1 VTGDGA
7 PHELLINGSQEGTPG
22 TNPRLSEFMRV
33 GRDVLQIAG
42 ATLFIVFFLKTFVIE
57 AYRIPTSSMEN
68 TLLVGD
74 FLLVNKF
81 QYGATTPRT
90 IPFTD
95 IAIPFVRL
103 PAFTAPQRGDV
114 MVFEFPLLS
123 DQPDAAETIHYVKRC
138 IAVPGDTVMIID
150 KTVRVNGFA
159 LPTPPRARID
169 FTSTLPKWYAD
180 IRIFPPGSAFN
191 TDNYGPVVVPGKG
204 DRIILT
210 QQSLHEWKSLIE
222 QERHSVDVGADG
234 GILVDG
240 APARTYTIARD
251 YYFVLG
257 DNRDNSL
264 DSRFWGFVPDD
275 NIIGKAIILY
285 WSWDRRPGS
294 EGRFGRFSS
303 IRWDRIGSIIR

>member
-1 VTGDGA
+1 MTGDGT
-7 PHELLINGSQEGTPG
+7 PQELLINGSPESATGTKS
-22 TNPRLSEFMRV
+22 RLGEFIRV

-95 IAIPFVRL
+95 ISVPFARL
-103 PAFTAPQRGDV
+103 PAFTQPQRGDV
-114 MVFEFPLLS
+114 IVFEFPLMS
-123 DQPDAAETIHYVKRC
+123 DQAGAGETIHYVKRC
-138 IAVPGDTVMIID
+138 IAVPGDTVKIID
-150 KTVRVNGFA
+150 KIVHVNGLA
-159 LPTPPRARID
+159 VPTPPRARID
-169 FTSTLPKWYAD
+169 FTSALPQWYAD

-204 DRIILT
+204 GRILLT
-210 QQSLHEWKSLIE
+210 QKSLYEWKSLIE
-222 QERHSVDVGADG
+222 REGHTLEAGFSGEILIDG
-234 GILVDG
+234 T
-240 APARTYTIARD
+240 PARTYTIERD

-275 NIIGKAIILY
+275 NIVGKAIILY
-285 WSWDRRPGS
+285 WSWDRSPGS

>member
-1 VTGDGA
+1 VTGDGT
-7 PHELLINGSQEGTPG
+7 PQELMIKGPPGSASGAQS
-22 TNPRLSEFMRV
+22 RVRDLMRV

-90 IPFTD
+90 IPFTN
-95 IAIPFVRL
+95 IAIPFAKL
-103 PAFTAPQRGDV
+103 PAFSGPQRGDV
-114 MVFEFPLLS
+114 IVFEFPLMS
-123 DQPDAAETIHYVKRC
+123 GHPGADETIHYVKRC
-138 IAVPGDTVMIID
+138 IAVPGDTVSIFNKM
-150 KTVRVNGFA
+150 VHVNGLV
-159 LPTPPRARID
+159 LPSPPHARID
-169 FTSTLPKWYAD
+169 FSTAVPKWYAD

-204 DRIILT
+204 DEVLLT
-210 QQSLHEWKSLIE
+210 QRSLYQWKSLIE
-222 QERHSVDVGADG
+222 REGHVLAVGFDG

-240 APARTYTIARD
+240 ESTRTYTIERD

-264 DSRFWGFVPDD
+264 DSRFWGFVADED
-275 NIIGKAIILY
+275 IVGKAIILY
-285 WSWDRRPGS
+285 WSWDRSPGA

>member
-1 VTGDGA
+1 VTGDGT
-7 PHELLINGSQEGTPG
+7 PQELLINGSPESTPEEDS
-22 TNPRLSEFMRV
+22 RLGEFLRV

-95 IAIPFVRL
+95 ISIPFVRL
-103 PAFTAPQRGDV
+103 PAFTQPQHGDV
-114 MVFEFPLLS
+114 IVFEFPLMS
-123 DQPDAAETIHYVKRC
+123 DHADPGETIHYVKRC
-138 IAVPGDTVMIID
+138 IAVPGDTVRIID
-150 KTVRVNGFA
+150 KMVRVNGVA
-159 LPTPPRARID
+159 VPSPPRARID
-169 FTSTLPKWYAD
+169 FSTALPEWYAD

-191 TDNYGPVVVPGKG
+191 TDNYGPVVVPGRG
-204 DRIILT
+204 DLIVLT
-210 QQSLHEWKSLIE
+210 QKSLHEWTTLIQ
-222 QERHSVDVGADG
+222 QEGHRVEVGPDG
-234 GILVDG
+234 GILIDG
-240 APARTYTIARD
+240 ASARTYTIERD

-275 NIIGKAIILY
+275 NIVGKAIILY
-285 WSWDRRPGS
+285 WSWDRSPGS
-294 EGRFGRFSS
+294 EGKFGRFSS